1 MFWAPTS
8 RARDPAIRPHIDDRA
23 ATGCGHAAN
32 HGLRAKKLVA
42 QVHVHAVIPVFG
54 FDLILRQ
61 TVVIARIVDKGAK
74 RTDGT
79 R

>member
-8 RARDPAIRPHIDDRA
+8 RARE
-23 ATGCGHAAN
+23 
-32 HGLRAKKLVA
+32 RAKKLVA